1 MSNRTVNTRHSE
13 IFEYWR
19 DKAITKDG
27 DVVLE
32 KDCNFKGT
40 IPVVYDWG
48 EPECWACGRSV
59 KDVYEYK
66 SYDSILKTDLKEIWN
81 MAKVREKLNKCH
93 IVPHAYG
100 GKDEPQNLFLLCEAC
115 HCESPDTINPK
126 NFLKWVYKR
135 RMKEKSVNGYVISE
149 IYRDFITDCE
159 EKGKDPHTIKLDK
172 AVMCQHGGRVS
183 QSTVGM
189 ALADTCDDIK

>member
-13 IFEYWR
+13 IFEYWK

-32 KDCNFKGT
+32 NGCNFKET

-48 EPECWACGRSV
+48 EPECWACRRSV
-59 KDVYEYK
+59 KDVYKYK
-66 SYDSILKTDLKEIWN
+66 SYDEMLKKDVKLIWN
-81 MAKVREKLNKCH
+81 IAKVRESLNKCH
-93 IVPHAYG
+93 IIPHAYG

-115 HCESPDTINPK
+115 HCESPDTTNPN

-135 RMKEKSVNGYVISE
+135 RQRERSVNGYIVSE
-149 IYRDFITDCE
+149 IYRDFIADCE
-159 EKGKDPHTIKLDK
+159 EKGKDPHTVKLDK
-172 AVMCQHGGRVS
+172 SVMCQHGGKVS

-189 ALADTCDDIK
+189 ALADTCDGIK